1 MKRIRIAAAAL
12 LFSAVLAASGCGV
25 SKEARQDRSAGIVK
39 MNNGEFS
46 GAVESFR
53 AAYNKTG
60 KLSTGFRKDILKY
73 LSEAEFRGGDYQG
86 AADTYDEL
94 IRIDGGKPEYWFFR
108 AAAEAGLGNAD
119 EARKNFASGRE
130 KGNADTPGAEIALSA
145 IASVLED
152 KGDYDSLSALA
163 SDLLGSGWTNPEVY
177 NIQGIVA
184 ADQED
189 DDGAAEA
196 FQKAQEAVKDNTP
209 AQVVAEVRR
218 NQGALAEKQGDFE
231 GALAIFREVLK
242 NYGGDE
248 NLKKEIIFLKTRV
261 GDTTEDDFSGI
272 VEEETAESG
281 KEPAESSSAAE
292 STSAAESA
300 SAAESTS
307 AAKGT
312 SAAESTSAAKGVS
325 AKAESSGG
333 N

>member
-1 MKRIRIAAAAL
+1 MKKIRIAAAAL
-12 LFSAVLAASGCGV
+12 LLAAVFAGSGCGV
-25 SKEARQDRSAGIVK
+25 SREARQDRSAGIVK

-53 AAYNKTG
+53 AAYSKTG
-60 KLSTGFRKDILKY
+60 KLSSGFRKDVLKY
-73 LSEAEFRGGDYQG
+73 MSEAQFRGGDYQG

-94 IRIDGGKPEYWFFR
+94 IRIDGGKAEYWFFR
-108 AAAEAGLGNAD
+108 AAAEAELGNAD
-119 EARKNFASGRE
+119 EAEKNFASGRE

-163 SDLLGSGWTNPEVY
+163 DDLLGSGWTTPEVY

-184 ADQED
+184 AEKED
-189 DDGAAEA
+189 YDGAAEA
-196 FQKAQEAVKDNTP
+196 FQKAQDAVNDSTP
-209 AQVVAEVRR
+209 SAVAAEVRR

-231 GALAIFREVLK
+231 GALAIFREVLQ

-272 VEEETAESG
+272 TEETEAAETDESG
-281 KEPAESSSAAE
+281 TSAPESGSSAAGSKSAAE
-292 STSAAESA
+292 SGSAAAGSKSAAESG
-300 SAAESTS
+300 SAAGNEST
-307 AAKGT
+307 
-312 SAAESTSAAKGVS
+312 
-325 AKAESSGG
+325 ESSGG
-333 N
+333 R

>member
-1 MKRIRIAAAAL
+1 MKRIRIAASAL

-60 KLSTGFRKDILKY
+60 KLSPGFRKDVLRY

-94 IRIDGGKPEYWFFR
+94 IRIDGGRPEYWFFR

-119 EARKNFASGRE
+119 EAKKNFASGRE

-152 KGDYDSLSALA
+152 QEDYDSLSALA
-163 SDLLGSGWTNPEVY
+163 GDLLGSGWTNPEVY

-184 ADQED
+184 ADQDD

-196 FQKAQEAVKDNTP
+196 FQKAQEAVTDKTP
-209 AQVVAEVRR
+209 AQVAAEVRK

-242 NYGGDE
+242 NYGGDA

-272 VEEETAESG
+272 VEETEAEEAAESG
-281 KEPAESSSAAE
+281 QETAE
-292 STSAAESA
+292 STSAA
-300 SAAESTS
+300 
-307 AAKGT
+307 AK
-312 SAAESTSAAKGVS
+312 S
-325 AKAESSGG
+325 ESSGG